1 MLLSDLANR
10 IFKPTLDEEAF
21 FRALNNRD
29 AKYVA
34 RTLKHFPAV
43 SNRLNAEGRSPLNIA
58 VDTRNLELCKLLIG
72 AGANLEQM
80 DPKMGMQPLNRALH
94 TAYVDIA
101 DLLIDNGADVNA
113 RDGNGKSSG
122 SNYPGQTPL
131 YMAVSECPVA
141 ILKKLVAKGAKVN
154 DFCDDN
160 TPLTLAAMANN
171 QNDNAENIKYLL
183 SAGADIGI
191 GKPSNG
197 VTADQLAYQGNMSQY
212 LKDYKK
218 GYDEGEA
225 AREKAR
231 KDMAA
236 VRAKKLADLQEKQA
250 AADQIS
256 QLTEGT
262 RDTIRVKRPLRLKLP
277 PQ

>member
-1 MLLSDLANR
+1 MSLSDLADR
-10 IFKPTLDEEAF
+10 IFKPALDEGAF
-21 FRALNNRD
+21 FRALDNRD

-58 VDTRNLELCKLLIG
+58 VDTHNLELCKLLIA
-72 AGANLEQM
+72 AGANLEQT
-80 DPKMGMQPLNRALH
+80 DPRMKMQPLNRALH
-94 TAYVDIA
+94 RAYADIA
-101 DLLIDNGADVNA
+101 DLLIDKGADVNA
-113 RDGNGKSSG
+113 RDGNGKSG
-122 SNYPGQTPL
+122 GGNFPGQTPL

-154 DFCDDN
+154 DICDDN

-171 QNDNAENIKYLL
+171 ENDNAENIKYLL

-197 VTADQLAYQGNMSQY
+197 VTADRLAYQGNMKEY
-212 LKDYKK
+212 LADTKK
-218 GYDEGEA
+218 KYDIAEA
-225 AREKAR
+225 ARRKAR
-231 KDMAA
+231 SDMEAI
-236 VRAKKLADLQEKQA
+236 RAKELAVLQKKQA
-250 AADQIS
+250 AADGIA

-262 RDTIRVKRPLRLKLP
+262 RDVIRVNRPLRLKLP
-277 PQ
+277 SR

>member
-1 MLLSDLANR
+1 MLLSDLADR
-10 IFKPTLDEEAF
+10 IFKPTLDEGAF
-21 FRALNNRD
+21 FRALGNRD

-43 SNRLNAEGRSPLNIA
+43 SNKINAEGRSPLNIA
-58 VDTRNLELCKLLIG
+58 VDTHNLELCKLLID
-72 AGANLEQM
+72 AGANLDYM
-80 DPKMGMQPLNRALH
+80 DPKMNMQPLNRALH
-94 TAYVDIA
+94 TAYADIA
-101 DLLIDNGADVNA
+101 GLLIDKGADVNA
-113 RDGNGKSSG
+113 RDGNGRSSG

-154 DFCDDN
+154 DICDDN

-171 QNDNAENIKYLL
+171 ENDNAENIKYLL

-197 VTADQLAYQGNMSQY
+197 VTADQLAYKGNM
-212 LKDYKK
+212 KK
-218 GYDEGEA
+218 HLEDTKKKYDIDEA
-225 AREKAR
+225 ARQKAR
-231 KDMAA
+231 SDMEAI
-236 VRAKKLADLQEKQA
+236 RAKELASLQEKQA
-250 AADQIS
+250 VADGIA

-262 RDTIRVKRPLRLKLP
+262 RDVIKVNRPLRLKLP
-277 PQ
+277 SQ